1 MTIAPGLAAGLA
13 LLTRTLDLPGT
24 DIADTLTRLVADV
37 RAAVDSYV
45 GLSIAI
51 TTSGSPVDLTV
62 LEANSRPQDITT
74 SLLIPLSSTAAGGE
88 ASASPS
94 SSIALI
100 LFAGVPGAFIDLAA
114 DLSWLSGRPLDDFRV
129 DEHCDLPV
137 SDPGRVPLSIMWKVD
152 QAIGVLIGRG
162 STFEHA
168 ERELHE
174 RAAKAGI
181 ELLEAADLVLADL
194 APLDLEL
201 GAP

>member
-1 MTIAPGLAAGLA
+1 MTITPGLAAELA
-13 LLTRTLDLPGT
+13 FLTQTLDLPGT

-37 RAAVDSYV
+37 QTAVDSYL

-51 TTSGSPVDLTV
+51 TTSGPPFDVTV
-62 LEANSRPQDITT
+62 LDENTRPEDIKT
-74 SLLIPLSSTAAGGE
+74 SLLIPLSSAAAGGE
-88 ASASPS
+88 ASASPP

-114 DLSWLSGRPLDDFRV
+114 DLSWLTGRPLGFRV

-137 SDPGRVPLSIMWKVD
+137 SDPCRAPLSTRWTVD
-152 QAIGVLIGRG
+152 QALGVLIGRG

-174 RAAKAGI
+174 RAAKGSV
-181 ELLEAADLVLADL
+181 ELREAAALVLADL
-194 APLDLEL
+194 TPLDPEL
-201 GAP
+201 DAS